1 METLNEKTVYN
12 LATKMDDVKNNM
24 ITEMNTLRE
33 DLDIKLNS
41 IISRLAIAERTMEKT
56 STEVTEKLLQIENHV
71 IANTARLDKYEEQQA
86 LLKASNDFLT
96 KELDVLM
103 QEKLNQNCYLS
114 GLAENDLNMKGFVTF
129 ASTRL
134 GINVQEWHIKS
145 VLKIKTKNN
154 EPLIKI
160 FFANL
165 ETRKL
170 YYEGRKKLTP
180 KEKIWFRE
188 DLTKPRQSLAYH
200 TRQVAGKGII
210 VKTWTTLGTVL
221 AMKVGHDKPVR
232 INTLEDLQKP

>member
-1 METLNEKTVYN
+1 MKKTVNN

-41 IISRLAIAERTMEKT
+41 ITSHLAIAERIMEKT

-103 QEKLNQNCYLS
+103 LDKLHQNCYLS

-134 GINVQEWHIKS
+134 GIDVQEWHIKS

-154 EPLIKI
+154 KQLIKI
-160 FFANL
+160 FFANF
-165 ETRKL
+165 ETRQL
-170 YYEGRKKLTP
+170 YYEGRKKLKP

-188 DLTKPRQSLAYH
+188 DLTKPWQSLACH
-200 TRQVAGKGII
+200 TRKVAGKGII